1 MEENL
6 GRGEVRDGLMEE
18 SSDISESLS
27 QLSPKP
33 LSLQKHYA
41 FVGGS
46 NIRVLVEPAVVFP
59 W

>member
-46 NIRVLVEPAVVFP
+46 NIRVLVEPVVFP

>member
-33 LSLQKHYA
+33 LSLRCRE
-41 FVGGS
+41 VR
-46 NIRVLVEPAVVFP
+46 RVLDSVV
-59 W
+59 WG